1 MKQTLTMLALALAIS
16 GPAWAGGDSSDGHT
30 HAAPEPVR
38 IQASAPRAAAFSEE
52 FEAVVVIEG
61 KQLLLYLDRF
71 ASNAPVDGAQVEI
84 EGSGLKGAAVETSP
98 GVYVMADAALAPGS
112 HALTIAIETAD
123 SADLLTA
130 TLEIAAAQADA
141 HTHGWSE
148 WVVWLGAGAIVL
160 FGGVLVALR
169 QRKQRKGVK

>member
-1 MKQTLTMLALALAIS
+1 VNKTLTTLALALAMS
-16 GPAWAGGDSSDGHT
+16 CPAWAGGDSSDGHT

-38 IQASAPRAAAFSEE
+38 NQASAPRAAAFSEE
-52 FEAVVVIEG
+52 FEAVVVLEG
-61 KQLLLYLDRF
+61 RQLLLYLDRF

-84 EGSGLKGAAVETSP
+84 EGGGLKGAAAETSP
-98 GVYVMADAALAPGS
+98 GVYAMDGVALAPGS

-130 TLEIAAAQADA
+130 TLEIATAQPAA

-148 WVVWLGAGAIVL
+148 WASWLGAGAIAL
-160 FGGVLVALR
+160 AGGLLIAAR
-169 QRKQRKGVK
+169 RRKQRKGVK